1 VYRELEDA
9 ETQDESLTPIVEAM
23 KTKFLKYWEDIP
35 LLAIITSCLNPS
47 YKMYYTIRMV
57 EAYKKNMHLNAKGVE
72 AYVQTKFD
80 EMFNIYHSRMGDSQN
95 PSSSRRAPR

>member
-1 VYRELEDA
+1 MELA
-9 ETQDESLTPIVEAM
+9 ETHDKSLTPIVDAM

-35 LLAIITSCLNPS
+35 LLAIIANCLNPS

-57 EAYKKNMHLNAKGVE
+57 EAYKKNMHLNARGVE
-72 AYVQTKFD
+72 AYVNSKFD